1 MLNGLGVHRRQVVLQ
16 VAVVLTGAL
25 SQQKNQS
32 PAAKSGL
39 FYFRTFTNMCISILM
54 NATFTMVP
62 LVAWLV

>member
-1 MLNGLGVHRRQVVLQ
+1 
-16 VAVVLTGAL
+16 VAVVLTRAL

-32 PAAKSGL
+32 PAAMPGL

-54 NATFTMVP
+54 NAPFTMVP